1 MLAGESFHEILVIIF
16 FCQHATG
23 KFHTWEVWGRLTL
36 PEIEFDFSHASESLG
51 WHLALFNYKLRFLKL
66 GNIYVNFWGL
76 LKDANVYYLFSIM
89 IDYNH

>member
-23 KFHTWEVWGRLTL
+23 KFHTCEVWGRLTL

-51 WHLALFNYKLRFLKL
+51 
-66 GNIYVNFWGL
+66 
-76 LKDANVYYLFSIM
+76 
-89 IDYNH
+89 